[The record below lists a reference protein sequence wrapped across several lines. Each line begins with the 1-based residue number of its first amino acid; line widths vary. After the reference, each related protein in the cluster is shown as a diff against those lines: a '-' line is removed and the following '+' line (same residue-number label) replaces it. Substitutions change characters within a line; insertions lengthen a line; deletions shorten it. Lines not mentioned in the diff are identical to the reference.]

1 MGVVFLC
8 REVDR
13 NTGKIAVYPV
23 GKAPGDRESLLFEL
37 QLRQSFNPELQYFAV
52 LDREYRLNKAEIEEV
67 LRSDELPGR
76 VELSSY
82 GIVPAL

>member
-13 NTGKIAVYPV
+13 ATGKIAVYPV
-23 GKAPGDRESLLFEL
+23 GKVPGDRESLLFEL

-52 LDREYRLNKAEIEEV
+52 TKREFSLSEAEINEV
-67 LRSDELPGR
+67 LGREDLPGR

-82 GIVPAL
+82 GIARV

>member
-13 NTGKIAVYPV
+13 ATGKIAVYPV
-23 GKAPGDRESLLFEL
+23 GKVPGDRESLLFEL
-37 QLRQSFNPELQYFAV
+37 QFRQRLNPELQYFAV
-52 LDREYRLNKAEIEEV
+52 TEREFSLSEAEINEV
-67 LRSDELPGR
+67 LGREDLPGR

-82 GIVPAL
+82 GIARV